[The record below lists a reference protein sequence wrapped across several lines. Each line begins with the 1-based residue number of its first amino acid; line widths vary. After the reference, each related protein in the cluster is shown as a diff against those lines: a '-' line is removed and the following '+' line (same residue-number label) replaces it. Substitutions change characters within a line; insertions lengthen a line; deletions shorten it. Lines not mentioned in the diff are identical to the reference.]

1 MLLRIFISNMLVHE
15 VRAFVLSAVA
25 GLSLE
30 HARERQLIDRAPA
43 VPVGSYLLRPAILGM
58 HQYNMPIFA
67 PRCFESRELC
77 RSHDVSQFWRA
88 AWRTAIRSK
97 VSRAPCPLR
106 SVQFNF
112 FPGPSFCFPIF
123 LTRAVFLF
131 PLVMPRTP
139 RTHRRNAGGAATAER
154 PQRDGTPPGDAA
166 AVRRL
171 HVSVR

>member
-1 MLLRIFISNMLVHE
+1 MLVHE

-77 RSHDVSQFWRA
+77 RSHGG
-88 AWRTAIRSK
+88 
-97 VSRAPCPLR
+97 RAPVLAR
-106 SVQFNF
+106 
-112 FPGPSFCFPIF
+112 
-123 LTRAVFLF
+123 
-131 PLVMPRTP
+131 
-139 RTHRRNAGGAATAER
+139 
-154 PQRDGTPPGDAA
+154 QRDELPKD
-166 AVRRL
+166 RR
-171 HVSVR
+171 